1 MAVQYV
7 ILATAD
13 VGNRVSGYAHSLTS
27 VLGAGPNNAA
37 NYPWV
42 DAVRD
47 WVVENSKTVEG
58 GPGSTKSQVPLAIL
72 PSSRQA
78 DLDNGSRYEWPFNFE
93 VNANLPPAEKLVLV
107 EAQLLTQ
114 EVIELA
120 ALENRLNFWGKTG
133 SAG

>member
-7 ILATAD
+7 ILSTSD

-27 VLGAGPNNAA
+27 GLGSGPNNAA
-37 NYPWV
+37 NYAWA

-47 WVVENSKTVEG
+47 WVIEASKTVDG
-58 GPGSTKSQVPLAIL
+58 GPGSTKSQVPPAIL
-72 PSSRQA
+72 PSGRQA

-93 VNANLPPAEKLVLV
+93 VNANLPPAPKLVKVEEQLV
-107 EAQLLTQ
+107 AR
-114 EVIELA
+114 EVKELA

-133 SAG
+133 TAG